1 MGPPWFLLPYHLF
14 LPNTNE
20 TCQHPSK
27 VCVRRNGPHPS
38 GEGRGR
44 RVGCSVPAHIP
55 RERGGARSGQ
65 RLEVVV
71 VADETKINV
80 P

>member
-1 MGPPWFLLPYHLF
+1 M
-14 LPNTNE
+14 
-20 TCQHPSK
+20 
-27 VCVRRNGPHPS
+27 RNVQWAS

-55 RERGGARSGQ
+55 GRGKKQAGRW

-71 VADETKINV
+71 MVDETKINV

>member
-20 TCQHPSK
+20 TCQHPGK
-27 VCVRRNGPHPS
+27 VHVRRKGPHPS

-55 RERGGARSGQ
+55 GRGKKRAGRW

-71 VADETKINV
+71 VVDETKINV